1 MKRKTLL
8 MFLCFS
14 IQAAGLGQTAPGQ
27 TAPSD
32 SQTLQSLLSEVREL
46 HQELHSSLARMQKA
60 QVLLIRWQSQQSVV
74 ERASQR
80 LDEARTKLAG
90 EQDHQRRIALDSK
103 RLEEDISAE
112 QIPAQ
117 QKVLQDQ
124 ADRLKAD
131 YDAST
136 KMIDQDQQAE
146 IDCEQKLRNE
156 QDKLDA
162 LDAELDEIVKSMGSA
177 DGQSAGAPR

>member
-1 MKRKTLL
+1 MPRKLL
-8 MFLCFS
+8 FMLLCF
-14 IQAAGLGQTAPGQ
+14 AVPAGALGQTV
-27 TAPSD
+27 PSD
-32 SQTLQSLLSEVREL
+32 SQTLQSLLNEVREL
-46 HQELHSSLARMQKA
+46 HQELQSSLARMQKA

-90 EQDHQRRIALDSK
+90 EQDHQRRIAFDSK
-103 RLEEDISAE
+103 RLEEDLSAE

-131 YDAST
+131 FDTST
-136 KMIDQDQQAE
+136 KMVDLDQQAE

-177 DGQSAGAPR
+177 DGQPATAPH

>member
-1 MKRKTLL
+1 MPRKLLL
-8 MFLCFS
+8 MLLCFAMP
-14 IQAAGLGQTAPGQ
+14 AAGRGQAT
-27 TAPSD
+27 PSD
-32 SQTLQSLLSEVREL
+32 SQTLQSLLSEVRDL

-74 ERASQR
+74 EHASQR

-90 EQDHQRRIALDSK
+90 EQDYQRRIALDSK
-103 RLEEDISAE
+103 RLEDDLSAE
-112 QIPAQ
+112 QVPAQ

-136 KMIDQDQQAE
+136 KMVDQDQQAQ

-162 LDAELDEIVKSMGSA
+162 LDAELDDIVKSMGNAEGEPPS
-177 DGQSAGAPR
+177 APR

>member
-1 MKRKTLL
+1 
-8 MFLCFS
+8 LCFA
-14 IQAAGLGQTAPGQ
+14 IPAAASGQ

-32 SQTLQSLLSEVREL
+32 SQTLQALLSEVREL
-46 HQELHSSLARMQKA
+46 HEELQSSLARMQKA

-80 LDEARTKLAG
+80 LDEARAKLAG
-90 EQDHQRRIALDSK
+90 EQDHQRHIAVDSK
-103 RLEEDISAE
+103 RVEEDLSAE

-117 QKVLQDQ
+117 QKALQDQ

-131 YDAST
+131 FDAST
-136 KMIDQDQQAE
+136 KMVDQDQQLQ

-162 LDAELDEIVKSMGSA
+162 LDAELDDIVKSMGDA
-177 DGQSAGAPR
+177 DGQPATAPR